1 MTRII
6 KILKSF
12 KRSPMLLFVNLP
24 GLAIGL
30 AAFILLMIYVVH
42 ESSFDQHFPTKSRV
56 YRLYN
61 TIIADNTSHTY
72 PICSSKAYTEIP
84 AEIPEIEKACQ
95 FYRGWQNIVS
105 HDAAQFTIKDM
116 LYVNPE
122 FFDVFG
128 LELLEGDKQQALE
141 ASNQLVIT
149 QSLAQTILGTEKA
162 IGQTL
167 NIEGVDFV
175 VTGVIADFPKTT
187 HFQFD
192 ALTSMKSLYSGIY
205 YGGLE
210 FFTYY
215 LLTENAD
222 PKAVEDKIAERNNKV
237 VSEIF
242 NSENTTVRSGI
253 EPLTALHLHTRADFD
268 LSQKGSM
275 RQIILVAA
283 LAAFILLIAI
293 INFIN
298 LYIFQGEKRLL
309 EIGIRKSYGATPASL
324 RRMFFLETALII
336 LPAFALAL
344 LLAQAGISYFSQLM
358 WVELSFQDIISPS
371 NILMMAAFLVLL
383 VFLAGSYPAHFLSR
397 LPLIDAVQGGIKS
410 VHRKKWLSVSSVV
423 VQFFISIL
431 LIVSLLVLYGQI
443 SYMKNIPLGFN
454 PDKVVGISNFN
465 VPIHDKADAI
475 KQELQ
480 KLTFVEQLGSGSH
493 YMGGGVSGQGVYL
506 YGQTEEK
513 SKSINQYRVQPG
525 FCEVME
531 LQLAAGRFFR
541 DTPGDKSTIILNQ
554 SAVKMLGL
562 ADPVGQSLIMHGDEP
577 LKIIGVVED
586 FYYNENAGQKI
597 EPLCLT
603 AYLDQ
608 VNVIYLKISGELTQ
622 DRREAVAKVFQDI
635 LPDYQFSS
643 FSLGDR
649 FAGKYAVE
657 DRFFSMVLSGTI
669 LAIFLSF
676 IGMYAL
682 SGYNVE
688 RRTKEIG
695 IRKVHGSSTFQVVIK
710 LLNDILIWVVL
721 AMIPAFLVA
730 YIAMRQVLMNF
741 VNKVSLSPFYFLLG
755 GIIALTIATLA
766 ILYKT
771 IVAANQNPVESLR
784 DE

>member
-6 KILKSF
+6 KILKNF

-24 GLAIGL
+24 GLAVGL
-30 AAFILLMIYVVH
+30 AAFLLLMVYVVH
-42 ESSFDQHFPTKSRV
+42 ETSFDRNFPTRDRV

-61 TIIADNTSHTY
+61 TIIEDNATQTY
-72 PICSSKAYTEIP
+72 PICSRKAYTEIP

-95 FYRGWQNIVS
+95 IYRGWQTILS
-105 HDAAQFTIKDM
+105 KGETQYTIKDM
-116 LYVNPE
+116 LYVDPE

-128 LELLEGDKQQALE
+128 LDLLQGEKAQALQG
-141 ASNQLVIT
+141 SHQLVLA
-149 QSLAQTILGTEKA
+149 QSAAQTIFGDKPCLGEVLS
-162 IGQTL
+162 IRGEDYQ
-167 NIEGVDFV
+167 I
-175 VTGVIADFPKTT
+175 TGVIDDMPKTT
-187 HFQFD
+187 HFHFD
-192 ALTSMKSLYSGIY
+192 VLASMKTLDPDLYF
-205 YGGLE
+205 GGLE

-222 PKAVEDKIAERNNKV
+222 PKAVEDKVAERNNKI

-268 LSQKGSM
+268 LSPKGSV

-324 RRMFFLETALII
+324 RRMFYLETTLII

-344 LLAQAGISYFSQLM
+344 LLAQAGISYFSRLM
-358 WVELSFQDIISPS
+358 WVNLSFQDIISPV
-371 NILMMAAFLVLL
+371 NTAIMIGFLVLL
-383 VFLAGSYPAHFLSR
+383 IFLAGSYPAHFLSR
-397 LPLIDAVQGGIKS
+397 LPLIDAVHGGVKS

-431 LIVSLLVLYGQI
+431 LIVSLLVLQGQI

-454 PDKVVGISNFN
+454 PAKVIGISNFN
-465 VPIHDKADAI
+465 VPIHNKAEAI
-475 KQELQ
+475 GQELR
-480 KLTFVEQLGSGSH
+480 KLTFVEQMGTSAH
-493 YMGGGVSGQGVYL
+493 FMGGGPSGQGVYL
-506 YGQTEEK
+506 FGQSEEK
-513 SKSINQYRVQPG
+513 GKSINEYRVKAG
-525 FCEVME
+525 FCEVMD

-541 DTPGDKSTIILNQ
+541 DTPEDKSGIILNQ
-554 SAVKMLGL
+554 TAVKMLGL
-562 ADPVGQSLIMHGDEP
+562 EDPVGQLLIMHSEEP
-577 LKIIGVVED
+577 LKVLGVVED

-603 AYLDQ
+603 ADSDQ
-608 VNVIYLKISGELTQ
+608 VNVFYLKISGEFTQ
-622 DRREAVAKVFQDI
+622 DRREAVAKIFNDFV
-635 LPDYQFSS
+635 PDYQFSS
-643 FSLGDR
+643 FSLSDR
-649 FAGKYAVE
+649 FAGKYVLE
-657 DRFFSMVLSGTI
+657 DRFFSMVLSGTL
-669 LAIFLSF
+669 LAILLSF
-676 IGMYAL
+676 IGMFAL

-695 IRKVHGSSTFQVVIK
+695 IRKVHGSTTFQVTIK
-710 LLNDILIWVVL
+710 LLTDILIWVL
-721 AMIPAFLVA
+721 IAMIPAFLVA
-730 YIAMRQVLMNF
+730 FIAMREVLMNF
-741 VNKVSLSPFYFLLG
+741 VNKVSLSPLYFLLG
-755 GIIALTIATLA
+755 GVIALAIATVA
-766 ILYKT
+766 ILFKT
-771 IVAANQNPVESLR
+771 IGAANQNPVESLR

>member
-30 AAFILLMIYVVH
+30 AAFLLLMIYVVH
-42 ESSFDQHFPTKSRV
+42 ETSFDRDFSTRSQV

-61 TIIADNTSHTY
+61 TIIEDNSTQTY

-95 FYRGWQNIVS
+95 IYRGGQVILS
-105 HDAAQFTIKDM
+105 KAEAQYTINNL

-128 LELLEGDKQQALE
+128 LELLQGEKDQTLQ
-141 ASNQLVIT
+141 ASNQLVLT
-149 QSLAQTILGTEKA
+149 QSVAQNIFGDKPCLGEILSVRGEDYQ
-162 IGQTL
+162 I
-167 NIEGVDFV
+167 
-175 VTGVIADFPKTT
+175 TGVIADLPKTT
-187 HFQFD
+187 HFRFD
-192 ALTSMKSLYSGIY
+192 VLVSMKSLYSGIY
-205 YGGLE
+205 FGGLE

-215 LLTENAD
+215 LLDENSN
-222 PKAVEDKIAERNNKV
+222 PEIVGQKIAERNNKI

-242 NSENTTVRSGI
+242 NIENVTIRSGI
-253 EPLTALHLHTRADFD
+253 EPLTELHLHTKADFD
-268 LSQKGSM
+268 LSPKGSV

-324 RRMFFLETALII
+324 RRMFYLETALII
-336 LPAFALAL
+336 LPAFGLAL

-358 WVELSFQDIISPS
+358 WVNLSFQDIISPV
-371 NILMMAAFLVLL
+371 NIVIMISFLVLL
-383 VFLAGSYPAHFLSR
+383 IFLAGSYPAHFLSR

-431 LIVSLLVLYGQI
+431 LIVSLLVFYGQV

-454 PDKVVGISNFN
+454 PEKVVGISNFN
-465 VPIHDKADAI
+465 VPIASKAEAI
-475 KQELQ
+475 RQELQ
-480 KLTFVEQLGSGSH
+480 KLTFVELVGSGGH

-506 YGQTEEK
+506 FGQSEEK
-513 SKSINQYRVQPG
+513 GKSINQYRVQAG

-541 DTPGDKSTIILNQ
+541 DTPEDKSAIILNQ
-554 SAVKMLGL
+554 AAVKMLGL
-562 ADPVGQSLIMHGDEP
+562 DDPVGQLLIMHQDEP
-577 LKIIGVVED
+577 LKVIGVVED

-603 AYLDQ
+603 ADSDQ
-608 VNVIYLKISGELTQ
+608 VNVFYLKISSEFNKDQ
-622 DRREAVAKVFQDI
+622 REAVAKVFHDF

-643 FSLGDR
+643 FLLSKL
-649 FAGKYAVE
+649 FAGKYSVE
-657 DRFFSMVLSGTI
+657 ERFFSMVFSGTL
-669 LAIFLSF
+669 LAILLSF

-695 IRKVHGSSTFQVVIK
+695 IRKVHGSTTFQVSIK
-710 LLNDILIWVVL
+710 LLIDILIWVVL

-730 YIAMRQVLMNF
+730 YIAMQQVLANF
-741 VNKVSLSPFYFLLG
+741 VNKVSLSPLYFLLG

-771 IVAANQNPVESLR
+771 ISAANQNPVESLR

>member
-6 KILKSF
+6 KILKNF

-42 ESSFDQHFPTKSRV
+42 ETSFDQHFPTKSRV

-61 TIIADNTSHTY
+61 TIIEDNTAHTY

-95 FYRGWQNIVS
+95 IYRGGRVILTKEE
-105 HDAAQFTIKDM
+105 AQYTVNSL
-116 LYVNPE
+116 LYVDSE

-128 LELLEGDKQQALE
+128 LELLQGEKEQALQVSHQMILTQSVAQSIFGDK
-141 ASNQLVIT
+141 SC
-149 QSLAQTILGTEKA
+149 LGEVLR
-162 IGQTL
+162 IRGEDYQ
-167 NIEGVDFV
+167 I
-175 VTGVIADFPKTT
+175 TGVIADLPKTT

-192 ALTSMKSLYSGIY
+192 ILVSMKSVYSGIY

-215 LLTENAD
+215 LLDKNSD
-222 PKAVEDKIAERNNKV
+222 PKAIELKIAERNNKIV
-237 VSEIF
+237 FDIF
-242 NSENTTVRSGI
+242 NAENVTIRSGI
-253 EPLTALHLHTRADFD
+253 EPLTSLHLHTRADFD

-275 RQIILVAA
+275 RQIILVGA

-309 EIGIRKSYGATPASL
+309 EIGIRKSYGATPGSL
-324 RRMFFLETALII
+324 RRMFYLETALII

-344 LLAQAGISYFSQLM
+344 LLAQAGISYFSRLM
-358 WVELSFQDIISPS
+358 WVDLSFQDIISPS
-371 NILMMAAFLVLL
+371 NILMMAVFLVLL

-423 VQFFISIL
+423 LQFFISIL

-475 KQELQ
+475 EQELQ
-480 KLTFVEQLGSGSH
+480 KLTFVEQLGSSGH
-493 YMGGGVSGQGVYL
+493 FMGGGVSGQGVYL
-506 YGQTEEK
+506 FGQSEEK
-513 SKSINQYRVQPG
+513 GKSINEYRVQPG

-541 DTPGDKSTIILNQ
+541 DTPSDKSTIILNQ

-603 AYLDQ
+603 AYSDQ
-608 VNVIYLKISGELTQ
+608 VNVFYLKILGEFTQ
-622 DRREAVAKVFQDI
+622 DRREAVAKVFHDFLQ
-635 LPDYQFSS
+635 DYQFSN

-741 VNKVSLSPFYFLLG
+741 VNKVSLSPFYFFLG

-771 IVAANQNPVESLR
+771 IAAANQNPVESLR

>member
-6 KILKSF
+6 KILKTF

-30 AAFILLMIYVVH
+30 AAFLLLMIYVVH
-42 ESSFDQHFPTKSRV
+42 ETSFDRSFPTRSQV

-61 TIIADNTSHTY
+61 TIIEDNSTQTY
-72 PICSSKAYTEIP
+72 PICSRRAYTEIP

-95 FYRGWQNIVS
+95 IFQLWQMILS
-105 HDAAQFTIKDM
+105 QGEAQFTINNV
-116 LYVNPE
+116 LYVDPE

-128 LELLEGDKQQALE
+128 LDLLQGDKQQAL
-141 ASNQLVIT
+141 AGSHQLV
-149 QSLAQTILGTEKA
+149 LAQSVAQNIFGDKPCLGE
-162 IGQTL
+162 IINVRGEDYQ
-167 NIEGVDFV
+167 
-175 VTGVIADFPKTT
+175 VTGVIADLPKTT
-187 HFQFD
+187 HFQFG
-192 ALTSMKSLYSGIY
+192 ALASMKTLNPEETL
-205 YGGLE
+205 GGLE
-210 FFTYY
+210 VYTYY
-215 LLTENAD
+215 MLTENSD
-222 PKAVEDKIAERNNKV
+222 PEAVEQKIAERNDKI

-253 EPLTALHLHTRADFD
+253 EPLSALHLHTRADFD
-268 LSQKGSM
+268 LTPRGSV
-275 RQIILVAA
+275 RQIILVAL
-283 LAAFILLIAI
+283 LATFILLIAV

-309 EIGIRKSYGATPASL
+309 EIGIRKSYGATPGSL
-324 RRMFFLETALII
+324 RRMFYLETALII
-336 LPAFALAL
+336 LPAFGLAL
-344 LLAQAGISYFSQLM
+344 LLAQAGISYFSKLM
-358 WVELSFQDIISPS
+358 WVDLSLQDIISPI
-371 NILMMAAFLVLL
+371 NIAVMLGFLVLL
-383 VFLAGSYPAHFLSR
+383 IFLAGSYPAHFLSR
-397 LPLIDAVQGGIKS
+397 LPLIDAVHGGIKS
-410 VHRKKWLSVSSVV
+410 VQRKKWLSVSSVV

-431 LIVSLLVLYGQI
+431 LIVGLVVLYAQI

-454 PDKVVGISNFN
+454 PEQVVGISNFN
-465 VPIHDKADAI
+465 VETENKAEAI
-475 KQELQ
+475 RQELR
-480 KLTFVEQLGSGSH
+480 KLTFVEKVGSGSH

-506 YGQTEEK
+506 FGQSEEQG
-513 SKSINQYRVQPG
+513 KSINQYRVQAG

-541 DTPGDKSTIILNQ
+541 DTPEDKSAIILNQ

-562 ADPVGQSLIMHGDEP
+562 DDPVGQSLIMHDDEP

-603 AYLDQ
+603 AYSDQ
-608 VNVIYLKISGELTQ
+608 TNVFYIKVSGEFTKE
-622 DRREAVAKVFQDI
+622 RREAVAKVFKDF

-643 FSLGDR
+643 FSLSDR

-657 DRFFSMVLSGTI
+657 ERFFSMVLSGTL
-669 LAIFLSF
+669 LAILLSF

-695 IRKVHGSSTFQVVIK
+695 IRKVHGSTTLQVSLK
-710 LLNDILIWVVL
+710 LLSDILIWVL
-721 AMIPAFLVA
+721 IAMIPAFLVA
-730 YIAMRQVLMNF
+730 FIAMRQVLMNF
-741 VNKVSLSPFYFLLG
+741 VNKVSLSPLYFFLG
-755 GIIALTIATLA
+755 GVIALTIATLA
-766 ILYKT
+766 ILFKT
-771 IVAANQNPVESLR
+771 IGAANQNPVESLR

>member
-1 MTRII
+1 MNRII

-30 AAFILLMIYVVH
+30 AAFILLMVYVVH

-61 TIIADNTSHTY
+61 TIIEDNTTHTF

-95 FYRGWQNIVS
+95 IYRGGRVILTKEETQYTVNS
-105 HDAAQFTIKDM
+105 L
-116 LYVNPE
+116 LYVDSE

-128 LELLEGDKQQALE
+128 LELLQGEKEQALQVSHQVVLTQSVAQSIFGDKSYLGEVLSISGEDYQ
-141 ASNQLVIT
+141 IT
-149 QSLAQTILGTEKA
+149 GIISDL
-162 IGQTL
+162 
-167 NIEGVDFV
+167 
-175 VTGVIADFPKTT
+175 PKTT

-192 ALTSMKSLYSGIY
+192 ALVSMKSLYSGIY

-215 LLTENAD
+215 LLDKNSD
-222 PKAVEDKIAERNNKV
+222 PKAVEHKIAKRNNKI
-237 VSEIF
+237 VSDIF
-242 NSENTTVRSGI
+242 NAENVTIRSGI
-253 EPLTALHLHTRADFD
+253 EPLSDLHLHTRADFD

-275 RQIILVAA
+275 RQIILVSV

-358 WVELSFQDIISPS
+358 WVELSFQDVISPS
-371 NILMMAAFLVLL
+371 NILMMAVFLVLL

-431 LIVSLLVLYGQI
+431 LIVSLLVFYGQI
-443 SYMKNIPLGFN
+443 SYMKSVPLGFN

-465 VPIHDKADAI
+465 VPIHSKADAI

-531 LQLAAGRFFR
+531 LQLASGRFFR

-562 ADPVGQSLIMHGDEP
+562 ADPVGQSLIMHSEEP

-603 AYLDQ
+603 ADSDQ

-622 DRREAVAKVFQDI
+622 DRREAVAKVFHDF

-643 FSLGDR
+643 HILKNV
-649 FAGKYAVE
+649 FAGKFVLE

-669 LAIFLSF
+669 LAILLSF

-695 IRKVHGSSTFQVVIK
+695 IRKVHGSSTLQVVVK
-710 LLNDILIWVVL
+710 LLADILIWVIF

-730 YIAMRQVLMNF
+730 YIAMQQVLMNF
-741 VNKVSLSPFYFLLG
+741 VNKVSLSPLYFLLG

-771 IVAANQNPVESLR
+771 IAAANQNPVESLR

>member
-12 KRSPMLLFVNLP
+12 KRRPMLLFVNLP

-30 AAFILLMIYVVH
+30 AAFLLLMIYVVH
-42 ESSFDQHFPTKSRV
+42 ETSFDQYFPTKARV

-61 TIIADNTSHTY
+61 TIIEDNSTKTY

-95 FYRGWQNIVS
+95 IYRGWQTIVS
-105 HDAAQFTIKDM
+105 RADAQFAIISM
-116 LYVNPE
+116 LYTDPE
-122 FFDVFG
+122 FFEVFG
-128 LELLEGDKQQALE
+128 LELLQGDQQQAL
-141 ASNQLVIT
+141 AAANQLVIT
-149 QSLAQTILGTEKA
+149 QSLAQTIFGNEKA
-162 IGQTL
+162 MGQKL
-167 NIEGVDFV
+167 SIEGEDYVI
-175 VTGVIADFPKTT
+175 TGIMADFPKTS
-187 HFQFD
+187 HFRFD
-192 ALTSMKSLYSGIY
+192 ALTGMKSLYSGIY

-215 LLTENAD
+215 LLAENSN
-222 PKAVEDKIAERNNKV
+222 PEIVGQKIAERNNKI
-237 VSEIF
+237 VSDIF
-242 NSENTTVRSGI
+242 NADNITIRSGI
-253 EPLTALHLHTRADFD
+253 EPLTDLHLHTRADFD
-268 LSQKGSM
+268 LSPKGSL
-275 RQIILVAA
+275 RQIILVAV

-344 LLAQAGISYFSQLM
+344 LLAQAGISYFSKLM
-358 WVELSFQDIISPS
+358 WVDLCLQDIISPL
-371 NILMMAAFLVLL
+371 NMAFMIGFLVLL

-397 LPLIDAVQGGIKS
+397 LSLIDAVHGGIKS
-410 VHRKKWLSVSSVV
+410 VHRKKWLSVFSVV

-431 LIVSLLVLYGQI
+431 LIVSLLVFHGQI
-443 SYMKNIPLGFN
+443 AYMKNIPLGFN
-454 PDKVVGISNFN
+454 PEGVVGISNFN
-465 VPIHDKADAI
+465 TSVAGKADAI
-475 KQELQ
+475 RQELQ
-480 KLTFVEQLGSGSH
+480 KLTFVEQLGSSGH
-493 YMGGGVSGQGVYL
+493 FMGGGVSGQGVYL
-506 YGQTEEK
+506 FGQSEEK

-541 DTPGDKSTIILNQ
+541 DTPEDRSTIILNQ
-554 SAVKMLGL
+554 AAAKMLGL
-562 ADPVGQSLIMHGDEP
+562 VEPVGQSLIMNGDEP

-586 FYYNENAGQKI
+586 FYYNENAGQNI

-603 AYLDQ
+603 ADSDQ
-608 VNVIYLKISGELTQ
+608 VNVIYLKISGEFTQ
-622 DRREAVAKVFQDI
+622 DKREAVAKVFHDF

-643 FSLGDR
+643 FSLSDR
-649 FAGKYAVE
+649 FAGKYAQE
-657 DRFFSMVLSGTI
+657 ERFFSMVLSSTI
-669 LAIFLSF
+669 LAILLSF

-682 SGYNVE
+682 SVYNVE

-695 IRKVHGSSTFQVVIK
+695 IRKVHGSSTFQVVFK
-710 LLNDILIWVVL
+710 LLSDILIWVIL

-730 YIAMRQVLMNF
+730 FIAMRQVLMNF
-741 VNKVSLSPFYFLLG
+741 VNKVSLSPLYFFLG

-771 IVAANQNPVESLR
+771 ITAANQNPVESLR

>member
-1 MTRII
+1 MI

-30 AAFILLMIYVVH
+30 AAFLLLMIYVVH
-42 ESSFDQHFPTKSRV
+42 ETSFDKHFPNKERV

-61 TIIADNTSHTY
+61 TIIEDNSSQTY
-72 PICSSKAYTEIP
+72 PICSRRAYTEIP

-95 FYRGWQNIVS
+95 IFQEWQMIFS
-105 HDAAQFTIKDM
+105 KGEAQFTIKKV
-116 LYVNPE
+116 LYVDPE

-128 LELLEGDKQQALE
+128 LDLLQGEKTQALQ
-141 ASNQLVIT
+141 ASHQLVLAE
-149 QSLAQTILGTEKA
+149 SVAQTIFGDKPCLGE
-162 IGQTL
+162 ILSVRGEDYQ
-167 NIEGVDFV
+167 I
-175 VTGVIADFPKTT
+175 TGVMADLPKTT
-187 HFQFD
+187 HFQFG
-192 ALTSMKSLYSGIY
+192 ALSSIETLDPEQNF
-205 YGGLE
+205 GGLE
-210 FFTYY
+210 VFTYF
-215 LLTENAD
+215 LLDQNSNPEI
-222 PKAVEDKIAERNNKV
+222 VGHKIAERNNKII
-237 VSEIF
+237 SEIF
-242 NSENTTVRSGI
+242 NAENVTIRSGI
-253 EPLTALHLHTRADFD
+253 EPLSDLHLHTKADFD
-268 LSQKGSM
+268 LSPKGSM

-324 RRMFFLETALII
+324 RRMFYLETALII
-336 LPAFALAL
+336 LPAFGLAL
-344 LLAQAGISYFSQLM
+344 LLAQAGISYFSNLM
-358 WVELSFQDIISPS
+358 WVDLSFQDIITPV
-371 NILMMAAFLVLL
+371 NITIMISFLVLL
-383 VFLAGSYPAHFLSR
+383 IFLAGSYPAHFLSR
-397 LPLIDAVQGGIKS
+397 LPLIDAVHGGIKS

-431 LIVSLLVLYGQI
+431 LIVSLLIFYGQLT
-443 SYMKNIPLGFN
+443 YMKNVPLGFN
-454 PDKVVGISNFN
+454 PEKVVGISNFN
-465 VPIHDKADAI
+465 VPIASKAEAI

-480 KLTFVEQLGSGSH
+480 KFTFVEQVGSGSH

-506 YGQTEEK
+506 YGQSEEK

-531 LQLAAGRFFR
+531 LQLDAGRFFR
-541 DTPGDKSTIILNQ
+541 DTPEDKSAIILNQ
-554 SAVKMLGL
+554 AAVKMLGIN
-562 ADPVGQSLIMHGDEP
+562 DPVGQSLIMHGDEP
-577 LKIIGVVED
+577 LKIIGVVKD

-597 EPLCLT
+597 EPLCIT
-603 AYLDQ
+603 VDSYQ
-608 VNVIYLKISGELTQ
+608 VNVIYLKITGEFSQ
-622 DRREAVAKVFQDI
+622 ERREAVAKVFHDF
-635 LPDYQFSS
+635 LPDYQFTSH
-643 FSLGDR
+643 LLKNV
-649 FAGKYAVE
+649 FAGKYVAE
-657 DRFFSMVLSGTI
+657 ERFFSMVLSGAI
-669 LAIFLSF
+669 LALLLSF

-695 IRKVHGSSTFQVVIK
+695 IRKVHGSTTFQVAAK
-710 LLNDILIWVVL
+710 LLIDILIWVVI

-730 YIAMRQVLMNF
+730 YIAMRQVLADF
-741 VNKVSLSPFYFLLG
+741 VNKVSLSPLYFLLG

-771 IVAANQNPVESLR
+771 IAAANQNPVESLR